1 MQYMMQIEVV
11 PHCITGGSTGGSTT
25 MQYIMQCMR
34 QYHNA
39 VHEAVQEVMFLR
51 ELRFNEELT
60 FLFLMTSSIK
70 GF

>member
-1 MQYMMQIEVV
+1 MLCWHGYACTQVYPSPQVV
-11 PHCITGGSTGGSTT
+11 ALPDAVHNAV
-25 MQYIMQCMR
+25 
-34 QYHNA
+34 HNA
-39 VHEAVQEVMFLR
+39 VHEAVQVVLR